1 MQLSKTKYLAF
12 IADKF
17 YSVACTS
24 NSLYPCFAIL
34 KVDNLRLRF
43 TKNVT
48 CGFMLQKMEENIKN
62 KAIN

>member
-34 KVDNLRLRF
+34 KVDNLRLWF
-43 TKNVT
+43 TKKR
-48 CGFMLQKMEENIKN
+48 GLRISASKN
-62 KAIN
+62 GGEYKK